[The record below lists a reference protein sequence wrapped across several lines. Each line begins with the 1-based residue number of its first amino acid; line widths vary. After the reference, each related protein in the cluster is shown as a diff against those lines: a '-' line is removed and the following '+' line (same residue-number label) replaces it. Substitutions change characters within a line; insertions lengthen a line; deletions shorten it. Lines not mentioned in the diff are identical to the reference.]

1 MHTHSNREESISPR
15 LHFQNKMVDAKP
27 SHCYSAGSRGMN
39 YVASG
44 DMDCLS
50 SDCIPEKE
58 AKGYVAENNEL
69 WSKKS
74 GSQS

>member
-1 MHTHSNREESISPR
+1 
-15 LHFQNKMVDAKP
+15 MVNAKP
-27 SHCYSAGSRGMN
+27 SHCYFAGSRGMN

-50 SDCIPEKE
+50 SGCIPEKE
-58 AKGYVAENNEL
+58 AKGHVAENNEL

-74 GSQS
+74 GTQS